1 MGNPRTLTLLPPQK
15 SKRHNW
21 FPFWS
26 FQEAPLNPRR
36 RTEVFTPHTLVF
48 PRGTPFPPRERRRA
62 WLALLAQRHSP
73 AAAVTSASVVL
84 TWSLLVIMHATV
96 GSASSASSSHPAPVH
111 NVKSEND
118 HLVNVLCGTRVWN
131 LLDTSVTA
139 PFLSS
144 PVMASRVPL
153 LQRCTPVVGT
163 IEVCFSS
170 YAWLLA
176 CRAQTMRACFPSL
189 SS

>member
-62 WLALLAQRHSP
+62 WLALLAQRHDAILTGGGGCDISVSGADMVVARHHARDCWFRLLRFKQSP
-73 AAAVTSASVVL
+73 GAGSQRQVRKRPPRER
-84 TWSLLVIMHATV
+84 SLR
-96 GSASSASSSHPAPVH
+96 
-111 NVKSEND
+111 D
-118 HLVNVLCGTRVWN
+118 
-131 LLDTSVTA
+131 
-139 PFLSS
+139 
-144 PVMASRVPL
+144 SRV
-153 LQRCTPVVGT
+153 
-163 IEVCFSS
+163 E
-170 YAWLLA
+170 LA
-176 CRAQTMRACFPSL
+176 
-189 SS
+189 